1 MVKLLW
7 VNQIDYSDMLYLL
20 KRSLDKYMPNINN
33 ENWINGMNLSKIRNR
48 DNKARFIG
56 VILVSLLLLTH
67 SVQ

>member
-20 KRSLDKYMPNINN
+20 KRSLDKYTPNINN

>member
-20 KRSLDKYMPNINN
+20 KRLLDKYTPNINN

-56 VILVSLLLLTH
+56 VILVSFLLLTH